1 MSLSNIITATAS
13 ILASVTGV
21 GSKVH
26 AYERWGADE
35 AAFKALFV
43 DSGKVLGWTIT
54 RETTEA
60 IDHVGGASM
69 DTHAVVIRGYYSL
82 DDSANTE
89 KTFQDL
95 IEAIRSKFNPNR
107 RLTVSGTVNAH
118 TSDRI
123 QVRIV
128 DHRMLAGVL
137 VHYCELVLRAS
148 EIVT

>member
-1 MSLSNIITATAS
+1 MSLSNIISATAT
-13 ILASVTGV
+13 ILGTVTGI
-21 GSKVH
+21 GTVH
-26 AYERWGADE
+26 AYERWAADE
-35 AAFKALFV
+35 ATFKALFV
-43 DSGKVLGWTIT
+43 SSGKVNGWAIT
-54 RETTEA
+54 REATTA
-60 IDHVGGASM
+60 VDHVGGASM
-69 DTHAVVIRGYYSL
+69 DTHDIVIRGYYSL

-123 QVRIV
+123 QVRPIQ
-128 DHRMLAGVL
+128 HRMFGGVL
-137 VHYCELVLRAS
+137 CHYCELVLRAS